1 MGLGPDAVVLWS
13 WGPVRISA
21 TLVGTWILM
30 AVLAGASWLVTRRIT
45 PDPEA
50 GRRQLLLEIVVVSI
64 RSQIREASR
73 EDPDPYLA
81 FVGTLFLFIAGAS
94 LLSLVP
100 AYPPPTASL
109 STAAALAACVFV
121 AVPVYGV
128 AKRGWRE
135 YLKDYVRPT
144 PLMLPFHLVGELS
157 RTVALAMR
165 LFGNIMSGQLVVAIV
180 LSLVPLLF
188 PAALQAFGLLIGMIQ
203 AYVFAVLALVYV
215 VSASRS
221 HRAQVADPAG
231 RVGPPGAGLPPPDGG
246 TDDGTAATEPERS

>member
-1 MGLGPDAVVLWS
+1 MELGPDAVVLWS
-13 WGPVRISA
+13 WGPVRINA

-30 AVLAGASWLVTRRIT
+30 TILAGASWLVTRRIT

-50 GRRQLLLEIVVVSI
+50 GRRQLLLEIVVVKI

-100 AYPPPTASL
+100 RYPPPTASL
-109 STAAALAACVFV
+109 STAAALAACVLV
-121 AVPVYGV
+121 AVPAYGV
-128 AKRGWRE
+128 ARRGWRE
-135 YLKDYVRPT
+135 YLRDYVRPT

-157 RTVALAMR
+157 RTLALGMR

-180 LSLVPLLF
+180 LSLVPLFF
-188 PAALQAFGLLIGMIQ
+188 PAVLQAFGLLIGMIQ

-221 HRAQVADPAG
+221 RRARVADPAG
-231 RVGPPGAGLPPPDGG
+231 GEGSPGGGPPPGGG
-246 TDDGTAATEPERS
+246 TDDGPATREPERS